1 VNFIDKIVG
10 FIPDAMLTGVF
21 KLIAQ
26 KLIGNIPEE
35 KKQAAWDA
43 FLVFWK
49 ITVEAGAA
57 GAARGVSNGMKDNQG

>member
-1 VNFIDKIVG
+1 MNLAEKFFG
-10 FIPDAMLTGVF
+10 LIPNGLLTIPF

-35 KKQAAWDA
+35 KKKAAWDA

-49 ITVEAGAA
+49 ITVEAGSA
-57 GAARGVSNGMKDNQG
+57 GAARGMTNGMKDRQV